1 MICIKKAMVSAS
13 YTFNPHHVSSTEML
27 SGLEIQTTIL
37 ESIKF
42 ISFTIA
48 TILILL
54 PHEYVNGNPVPTIV
68 FKGHPATFHAF
79 TICIIF
85 AFSGAFCALLMVPKN
100 PIITRLC
107 GCYSIASMAS
117 ALCLFI
123 GAVSMG
129 NPV

>member
-1 MICIKKAMVSAS
+1 MICIKRDMVSVS
-13 YTFNPHHVSSTEML
+13 STFDPHHVSCTEML
-27 SGLEIQTTIL
+27 SSLEIQTTIL
-37 ESIKF
+37 ESILF

-54 PHEYVNGNPVPTIV
+54 PHEYINGKPVPTIV

-85 AFSGAFCALLMVPKN
+85 AFSGAFSALMVPKN
-100 PIITRLC
+100 PTITRLC

-117 ALCLFI
+117 ALGLFI
-123 GAVSMG
+123 WAVSWG